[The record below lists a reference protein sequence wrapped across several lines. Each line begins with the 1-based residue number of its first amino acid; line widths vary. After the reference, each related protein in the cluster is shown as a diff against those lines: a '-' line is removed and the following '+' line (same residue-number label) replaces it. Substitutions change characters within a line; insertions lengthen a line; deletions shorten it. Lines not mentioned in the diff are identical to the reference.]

1 MPKAS
6 TLTLATAILAGSI
19 ISASAADMPVAP
31 PPPPPYDWTGWY
43 IGFGIGAANHE
54 VDWAFAN
61 LTTTFNNSWDTTRV
75 QLHAGSQYMFG
86 MGWGGIVLG
95 VDLAAAFPL
104 EDRIGAA
111 ACPNVAFLCESRFN
125 ALYTVGGKLGVAFAP
140 FLGFGGGFMIY
151 GTGGLALGDF
161 NTRLRRVATDALLS
175 TDGDLQ
181 DGWYVGAGL
190 DWAAYKGNGIDLIL
204 GFEYKHIEF
213 DATRNGLL
221 FGLVDVGFTRD
232 VTLTTDQFM
241 AKASFKFGG
250 PRWW

>member
-1 MPKAS
+1 MPTAS
-6 TLTLATAILAGSI
+6 RLTLATAILAGSI

-31 PPPPPYDWTGWY
+31 PPPPIYDWSGWY
-43 IGFGIGAANHE
+43 LGFGIGVANHE
-54 VDWAFAN
+54 ADWL
-61 LTTTFNNSWDTTRV
+61 LTNVGTVTAHSWDQTRI

-104 EDRIGAA
+104 EDRIGSSL
-111 ACPNVAFLCESRFN
+111 CPNVAFACETKFN

-151 GTGGLALGDF
+151 GTGGLAIGDI
-161 NTRLRRVATDALLS
+161 NTHSRLIATGARVS
-175 TDGDLQ
+175 PDGNWQ
-181 DGWYVGAGL
+181 DGWYFGGGI

-213 DATRNGLL
+213 EEFRHGLL
-221 FGLVDVGFTRD
+221 FGLVDTGFTRD
-232 VTLTTDQFM
+232 VTVTSDQFM
-241 AKASFKFGG
+241 AKATLKFGG
-250 PRWW
+250 PRWF